1 VNMQK
6 NINLNISTLYGRC
19 VGPSV
24 LMSMAIMMYLVMH
37 STKERCWALVG
48 LL

>member
-1 VNMQK
+1 MNMQN
-6 NINLNISTLYGRC
+6 NINLDISTLYGRC
-19 VGPSV
+19 VGPSL

-37 STKERCWALVG
+37 ITEERCWALVA